1 MNQDFYNDYAREW
14 TERLRDGK
22 NIVHTYLEKPAFLKT
37 IGDVTGKKILCV
49 GCGSGDE
56 CMELK
61 NAGAEHVVGVDLSPE
76 FIKIAKESF
85 PTLEFHQMD
94 MENLDF
100 PEKSF
105 DLVVSSLTIHYAS
118 NWEKTF
124 GEIRKILKDDGK
136 AVISTNHPIR
146 FGSEIKREKER
157 EIFLLGYIRYKDPQ
171 LFGDVIGDY
180 LNSRRIDDVWFRN
193 KFPVSYYHKPISE
206 MLKEIRESKFELTN
220 FLEPKPEPWVK
231 EKDPSFYNIHSKIPL
246 FIIFELKKKLN

>member
-22 NIVHTYLEKPAFLKT
+22 NIVHTYVEKPALLKK
-37 IGDVTGKKILCV
+37 IGSVAGKKILCI

-56 CMELK
+56 CNELK
-61 NAGAEHVVGVDLSPE
+61 NLGASEVVGVDLSPE

-85 PTLEFHQMD
+85 PALEFHQMD
-94 MENLDF
+94 MENLSF
-100 PEKSF
+100 ETNSF
-105 DLVVSSLTIHYAS
+105 DIVVSSLTIHYVPS
-118 NWEKTF
+118 WQKTL
-124 GEIRKILKDDGK
+124 GEIYKVLKPDGR

-157 EIFLLGYIRYKDPQ
+157 EIFLLGYIRYKDPK
-171 LFGDVIGDY
+171 LVGDVIGDY
-180 LNSRRIDDVWFRN
+180 LNPRRIDDVWFRN

-206 MLKEIRESKFELTN
+206 MIKEIRESQFELID
-220 FLEPKPEPWVK
+220 FLEPQPESWVK

-246 FIIFELKKKLN
+246 FIIFEIKKIN